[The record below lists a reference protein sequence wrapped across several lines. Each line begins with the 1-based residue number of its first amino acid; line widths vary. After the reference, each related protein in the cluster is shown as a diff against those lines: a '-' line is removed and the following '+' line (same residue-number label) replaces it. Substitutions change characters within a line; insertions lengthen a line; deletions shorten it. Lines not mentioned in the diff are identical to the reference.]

1 MFHDDVHVVH
11 ARCAGLDVHK
21 AQVTATMRLC
31 VGSGEP
37 VIETREFSALPSGL
51 DALVA
56 WLESH
61 AVEAAAMEGTGVYWR
76 APWERLTDAGIRAEL
91 FHAQH
96 VKQLK
101 GRKTDIEDS
110 RWLATICQFGLGRPS
125 LVPEGEFRR
134 ARGLSRHRRTLVQ
147 ERSRVRNRVQKV
159 IDGAGVRIGSIL
171 SDVFG
176 ANGRTIL
183 EGLEAGT
190 PREDILAGLTRHV
203 AVKVEALGDALSLE
217 LADWERT
224 ILGDLMAAEDIL
236 NKRIAVVESALI
248 EGLAPH
254 RRALDILQTMPGVDA
269 VAAASILAETGPDM
283 SVFGSAHAFTAWAGL
298 SPGNNESAGK
308 RRSGGTRKGSKHLR
322 AALVEAAHAA
332 TRTNHCQFPGYKRAI
347 AARRGHKRALV
358 ATAHKMARII
368 YVMLR
373 DATPYRDPGTDYE
386 ALLVNR
392 NAGRWLRQL
401 GRFGILQK
409 DQEGALRVNWH
420 ALKSQA
426 A

>member
-1 MFHDDVHVVH
+1 M
-11 ARCAGLDVHK
+11 
-21 AQVTATMRLC
+21 
-31 VGSGEP
+31 
-37 VIETREFSALPSGL
+37 
-51 DALVA
+51 
-56 WLESH
+56 
-61 AVEAAAMEGTGVYWR
+61 
-76 APWERLTDAGIRAEL
+76 

-125 LVPEGEFRR
+125 LVPQGEFRA
-134 ARGLSRHRRTLVQ
+134 ARGLSRHRRTLIQ

-159 IDGAGVRIGSIL
+159 IDGAGIRIGSIL

-176 ANGRTIL
+176 TNGRTIL
-183 EGLEAGT
+183 EGLVAGAS
-190 PREDILAGLTRHV
+190 REDILAGLTRHV
-203 AVKVEALGDALSLE
+203 AVKIEALGDALSLS
-217 LADWERT
+217 LGDWERT
-224 ILGDLMAAEDIL
+224 ILSDLMDAEGTL
-236 NKRIAVVESALI
+236 NKRIAVVETTLI

-254 RRALDILQTMPGVDA
+254 RRALDILQTLPGVDA

-308 RRSGGTRKGSKHLR
+308 RRSGATRKGAKHLR
-322 AALVEAAHAA
+322 ATLVEAAHAA
-332 TRTNHCQFPGYKRAI
+332 TRTSHCQFPGYKRAI
-347 AARRGHKRALV
+347 AARRGHKRAII
-358 ATAHKMARII
+358 ATAHKMARIL

-392 NAGRWLRQL
+392 NASRWLRQL
-401 GRFGILQK
+401 ARFGVLQE
-409 DQEGALRVNWH
+409 DRTGVLRVNWD
-420 ALKSQA
+420 ALRPQA